1 MVKDESSSDSPGSR
15 AARDFLRPQ
24 AVGRAFRLGL
34 SLGAV
39 GVVTFLCSHLIRGNV
54 TTVGFIYLIAVLVIA
69 ARWGFLESLVASV
82 ASVLCFNFFFFEPVG
97 TFNIAEPENWV
108 ALFAFLV
115 TSLVASQLSARAKRR
130 TQEALDR
137 RQEMERLYALSR
149 AILLIDANASPG
161 RQIADQI
168 RDIFGLGTVAL
179 YDRKAGEV
187 HHAGS
192 GSPTGIEERLRQ
204 SAASGTAQSDAASS
218 TVITPILL
226 GGQTIGSLAVQGGML
241 SVAALQALAN
251 LVAIALEKVR
261 GQEAANRA
269 EAARQSEEL
278 KSTLLD
284 SLAHEFKTP
293 LTSIKAAATALLLTP
308 LAGTAEQRELVS
320 IVDEE
325 VDHLASLVTE
335 ATQMARIEAGEL
347 RLNAGVHSAGELIG
361 NALEQMKAAT
371 EGRKITVGVA
381 EDLPAILVDPDLMEL
396 ALRHLLD
403 NAVKYSPPASPVAVR
418 AEHCARGVRISVADE
433 GPGIPERE
441 RSRVFEKFYRSPS
454 TRQHVLG
461 TGMGLAIAREIVSAH
476 GGEVGIEN
484 RPGGGSQ
491 FWIILPKAAEEK
503 IA

>member
-1 MVKDESSSDSPGSR
+1 MAQSPIEAPAPGTAKAAAQPTDAGRR
-15 AARDFLRPQ
+15 AL
-24 AVGRAFRLGL
+24 RLG
-34 SLGAV
+34 
-39 GVVTFLCSHLIRGNV
+39 GVIALIGGLTFLSARLIPGNV
-54 TTVGFIYLIAVLVIA
+54 TTVGFTYLIAVLVIA
-69 ARWGFLESLVASV
+69 ARWGFLEALVASV

-115 TSLVASQLSARAKRR
+115 TSLVASQLSARARQR

-137 RQEMERLYALSR
+137 QREMEKLYALSR

-168 RDIFGLGTVAL
+168 RDIFGFSAVAL
-179 YDRKAGEV
+179 YDHKVGEV
-187 HHAGS
+187 HHVGS
-192 GSPTGIEERLRQ
+192 GNPTGMDERLRQ
-204 SAASGTAQSDAASS
+204 VAVSGTLQSDTANGA
-218 TVITPILL
+218 VLTPILL
-226 GGQTIGSLAVQGGML
+226 GGQTVGSLAIQGGRL

-278 KSTLLD
+278 KCTLLD

-293 LTSIKAAATALLLTP
+293 LTSIKAAATALLSTP
-308 LAGTAEQRELVS
+308 FAGTAEQRELVA

-381 EDLPAILVDPDLMEL
+381 EDLPAILVDLDLMEL

-403 NAVKYSPPASPVAVR
+403 NAVKYSLPASPVAVR
-418 AEHCARGVRISVADE
+418 AEHCARGVRITVADE

-461 TGMGLAIAREIVSAH
+461 TGMGLAITREIVSAH
-476 GGEVGIEN
+476 GGDLGLEN

>member
-1 MVKDESSSDSPGSR
+1 MAKATTQPIDARRR
-15 AARDFLRPQ
+15 ALRLCGVI
-24 AVGRAFRLGL
+24 ALVGG
-34 SLGAV
+34 
-39 GVVTFLCSHLIRGNV
+39 VTFLSSHLIPGNV
-54 TTVGFIYLIAVLVIA
+54 TTVGFTYLIAVLVIA
-69 ARWGFLESLVASV
+69 ARWGFVEALVASI

-115 TSLVASQLSARAKRR
+115 TSLVASQLSARARQR

-137 RQEMERLYALSR
+137 QQEMEKLYALSR

-168 RDIFGLGTVAL
+168 RDIFGFSAVAL
-179 YDRKAGEV
+179 YDAEVGEV

-192 GSPTGIEERLRQ
+192 GNPADLDERLRQ
-204 SAASGTAQSDAASS
+204 AAAGGTWQSDSAGG
-218 TVITPILL
+218 TTINPILL
-226 GGQTIGSLAVQGGML
+226 GGETIGSLAIQGGML

-293 LTSIKAAATALLLTP
+293 LTSIKAAATALLSTP
-308 LAGTAEQRELVS
+308 LEGAAEQRELVS
-320 IVDEE
+320 IVNEE

-335 ATQMARIEAGEL
+335 ATEMARIEAGEL
-347 RLNAGVHSAGELIG
+347 RLNTGVHSAAELVG
-361 NALEQMKAAT
+361 KALEQMKAAT
-371 EGRKITVGVA
+371 EGRKIAVSVA
-381 EDLPAILVDPDLMEL
+381 DDLPPILVDSELLEL
-396 ALRHLLD
+396 ALRQLLD

-418 AEHCARGVRISVADE
+418 AERCARGVMISVADE

-476 GGEVGIEN
+476 GGEVGVEN
-484 RPGGGSQ
+484 PPGGGSR
-491 FWIILPKAAEEK
+491 FWITIPQAAEEK